1 MRYGNRR
8 GSCRGPRGC
17 GTGPMGPS
25 FRRGMHR
32 MHLQTHE
39 PTPDEEKEFLRA
51 ELKMLDADR
60 KAIEARLSELG

>member
-17 GTGPMGPS
+17 GTGPRGW
-25 FRRGMHR
+25 RRGIHR
-32 MHLQTHE
+32 MHADNRE